1 MANRFKLTSL
11 RLAYDGI
18 MEQARD
24 SSSMLYINGERREVG
39 NYGASHR
46 QAFWNG
52 YDSKPGD
59 WMPPSVGCKTSIGY
73 ACYRA
78 GQDFAKENS
87 SRQRT
92 PDVGE

>member
-1 MANRFKLTSL
+1 MANRFKNVGQRTI
-11 RLAYDGI
+11 YDVV
-18 MEQARD
+18 MAQARD
-24 SSSMLYINGERREVG
+24 TESMLYIDGKRRVMG

-52 YDSKPGD
+52 YDSKPDD
-59 WMPPSVGCKTSIGY
+59 WLPPSVGCKTSIGY

-87 SRQRT
+87 SRQLN
-92 PDVGE
+92 PDVRE